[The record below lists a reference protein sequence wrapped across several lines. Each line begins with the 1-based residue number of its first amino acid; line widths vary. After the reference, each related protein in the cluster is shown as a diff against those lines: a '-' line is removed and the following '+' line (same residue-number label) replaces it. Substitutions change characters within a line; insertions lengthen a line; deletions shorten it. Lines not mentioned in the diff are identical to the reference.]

1 MVGKLGLRF
10 GVTYNQSIDHK
21 FTVRTDGEDGGCGV
35 GCDGCGG
42 DDSEAAGGYEVEGGD
57 VDDGGVVVVVRG
69 MVMMMT
75 VVAGCGCRR
84 GVEARGGE
92 WIWGSGR
99 SGHEDNIWFRPER
112 SPKNFS
118 GGGGM
123 VAGGKGGRKFL
134 GERER

>member
-1 MVGKLGLRF
+1 GHDGDEMVAAM
-10 GVTYNQSIDHK
+10 VSA
-21 FTVRTDGEDGGCGV
+21 
-35 GCDGCGG
+35 G
-42 DDSEAAGGYEVEGGD
+42 DVDEMAKMVDVASAVMVVAGMTAAAGGYEVEGGD

-99 SGHEDNIWFRPER
+99 SGHEEH
-112 SPKNFS
+112 S
-118 GGGGM
+118 
-123 VAGGKGGRKFL
+123 
-134 GERER
+134 